1 MDVDI
6 SSLENEDTMLPWNV
20 VPQKNKN
27 LTLFS
32 VCSHA
37 SAGGNNMKES
47 WIEPEDKKL
56 TE

>member
-1 MDVDI
+1 VDVDI